1 MTEVWNQTFSKIVTL
16 YFKGSVVVTTH
27 GAHKYVSDEWRDV
40 TKLSYTVT
48 VNGSSPETLKIS
60 PPSFDTMEAE
70 LKKVN
75 KAQCPCYAKKA
86 QKEYLLGTK
95 TSIKVNK
102 VQEALMSAWTSKNPG
117 TIHSLLL
124 SIFCLEIF
132 RSLGRKIT
140 RNFETMWVSSVK
152 MW

>member
-1 MTEVWNQTFSKIVTL
+1 MKSDIFKNH

-48 VNGSSPETLKIS
+48 VNGSSPETLKVS

-86 QKEYLLGTK
+86 HKEYLLGTK
-95 TSIKVNK
+95 TSLKVIK
-102 VQEALMSAWTSKNPG
+102 VQEALKSAWTNKNSG
-117 TIHSLLL
+117 IIYSLLL
-124 SIFCLEIF
+124 FPYFVLKYCELI
-132 RSLGRKIT
+132 
-140 RNFETMWVSSVK
+140 
-152 MW
+152 